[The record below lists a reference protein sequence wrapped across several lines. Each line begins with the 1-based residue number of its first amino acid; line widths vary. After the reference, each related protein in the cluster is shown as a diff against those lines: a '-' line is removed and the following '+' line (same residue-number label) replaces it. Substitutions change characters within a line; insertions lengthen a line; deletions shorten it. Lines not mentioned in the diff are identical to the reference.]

1 MSQNEEYNQIAILD
15 HVMISETEE
24 ETNQR
29 LEASKNCLVNRTFNM
44 GWLQTPI
51 PASMFPPVDNKVNVS
66 QKENDILDGEQS
78 EANERK
84 QVDSLLSLQP
94 GSEW

>member
-1 MSQNEEYNQIAILD
+1 MSQNEEYNKIAILD

-24 ETNQR
+24 ETNQK
-29 LEASKNCLVNRTFNM
+29 LEASNNCLVNWTFNM

-51 PASMFPPVDNKVNVS
+51 PASLLPPVDNKVIVS
-66 QKENDILDGEQS
+66 QTKDVILNGDENDI
-78 EANERK
+78 R

-94 GSEW
+94 GIE